1 MSFTL
6 RQATLCVSA
15 LLAVSFCA
23 AQQSTLHASAGTT
36 SSSVPDSSS
45 RDWLDAA
52 SASVAEGP
60 PAGAAVVSQR
70 PAYTVTGSWLFR
82 QFGAGAFVSP
92 LGIGVGAATS
102 LTRSVNLRVAG
113 NFFNYNATGTTDGV
127 SYKGALNFRSV
138 QASFDWFPWHKSFHL
153 SPGVL
158 FYNQN
163 QIAANGGVAAGDS
176 FSVNGVTYYS
186 GAADP
191 VTLYGHVAF
200 RHTAPMFTVGWG
212 NWLPRGRERHL
223 SFPID
228 IGFAY
233 VGEPPLTLTF
243 TGIVCDSPHGG
254 DCRSIDSD
262 PTVQQNID
270 AQRTKYQNDL
280 DYIRFYPVM
289 STGVT
294 YKF

>member
-1 MSFTL
+1 MSFSL

-15 LLAVSFCA
+15 LLAVSLCF
-23 AQQSTLHASAGTT
+23 AQPFTPHDSGETP
-36 SSSVPDSSS
+36 SSSVLDSSS

-52 SASVAEGP
+52 SAAAPEGS
-60 PAGAAVVSQR
+60 PAGGAVVSQR
-70 PAYTVTGSWLFR
+70 PAYTVTGSWFFR

-158 FYNQN
+158 FYDQN
-163 QIAANGGVAAGDS
+163 QIAANGGVPAGDS
-176 FSVNGVTYYS
+176 FSVKGAPYYS

-191 VTLYGHVAF
+191 VNLYAHVAF
-200 RHTAPMFTVGWG
+200 RHTAPMLTVGWS
-212 NWLPRGRERHL
+212 NWLPREREKHL
-223 SFPID
+223 SIPID

-233 VGEPPLTLTF
+233 TDEPPLVLTF
-243 TGIVCDSPHGG
+243 AGVVCDSPHNGN
-254 DCRSIDSD
+254 CRSIDSD

-280 DYIRFYPVM
+280 DYIRFYPVI

>member
-1 MSFTL
+1 MSFSL

-23 AQQSTLHASAGTT
+23 AQQSTLHDSAGAT
-36 SSSVPDSSS
+36 SSPVPDSSS

-52 SASVAEGP
+52 GMPAAEGS
-60 PAGAAVVSQR
+60 PAGGGVVSQR

-127 SYKGALNFRSV
+127 SYKGALSFRSV

-163 QIAANGGVAAGDS
+163 QITANGGVAAAIHS
-176 FSVNGVTYYS
+176 
-186 GAADP
+186 A
-191 VTLYGHVAF
+191 
-200 RHTAPMFTVGWG
+200 
-212 NWLPRGRERHL
+212 
-223 SFPID
+223 
-228 IGFAY
+228 
-233 VGEPPLTLTF
+233 
-243 TGIVCDSPHGG
+243 
-254 DCRSIDSD
+254 
-262 PTVQQNID
+262 
-270 AQRTKYQNDL
+270 
-280 DYIRFYPVM
+280 
-289 STGVT
+289 
-294 YKF
+294 

>member
-1 MSFTL
+1 MSFSL
-6 RQATLCVSA
+6 RQITLCVSA
-15 LLAVSFCA
+15 LLAVSFCS
-23 AQQSTLHASAGTT
+23 AQQSTIHNSTADTP
-36 SSSVPDSSS
+36 SSVLDSSS
-45 RDWLDAA
+45 RDWLAA
-52 SASVAEGP
+52 TPGAEGS
-60 PAGAAVVSQR
+60 PAGGVVSQR
-70 PAYTVTGSWLFR
+70 PAYTVRGSWLFR
-82 QFGAGAFVSP
+82 RFGAGGFVSP
-92 LGIGVGAATS
+92 LGIGVGAATTLS
-102 LTRSVNLRVAG
+102 RSVNLRAAG

-163 QIAANGGVAAGDS
+163 QITADGGVAAGES
-176 FSVNGVTYYS
+176 FSVNGATYYS

-200 RHTAPMFTVGWG
+200 RRTAPMFTLGWG
-212 NWLPRGRERHL
+212 NWIPRGREKHL

-233 VGEPPLTLTF
+233 MGEPPLTLTF
-243 TGIVCDSPHGG
+243 TGVVCDSPHGG

-270 AQRTKYQNDL
+270 AARKKYQNDL
-280 DYIRFYPVM
+280 DYIRFYPVI
-289 STGVT
+289 SSGVA